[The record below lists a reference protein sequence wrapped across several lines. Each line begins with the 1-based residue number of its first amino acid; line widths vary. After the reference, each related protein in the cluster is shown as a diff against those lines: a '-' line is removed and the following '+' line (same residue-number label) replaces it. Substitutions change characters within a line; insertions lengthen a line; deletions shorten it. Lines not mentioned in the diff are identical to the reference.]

1 MGILIF
7 VRTKQIDVTL
17 DFISDEGPG
26 RKKGGST
33 GMISRR
39 RSEIFDMYHLG
50 IQGIYSALSIVK
62 LFISFRY
69 QEN

>member
-17 DFISDEGPG
+17 DLISDEGPG

-33 GMISRR
+33 GKISRL

>member
-1 MGILIF
+1 MGILIS
-7 VRTKQIDVTL
+7 VRTEQSDVTL
-17 DFISDEGPG
+17 DLISDEAPG
-26 RKKGGST
+26 RSRGST
-33 GMISRR
+33 GKISRR

>member
-26 RKKGGST
+26 RKNGGNT
-33 GMISRR
+33 GKISRR